1 MTELEQG
8 TQEPDAG
15 RVAAAYARVHPAD
28 VLHQP
33 RRRCIRAVVAPIR
46 PQTLRN
52 RRRIR
57 PRPRIKVVL
66 PTEPPCQSR
75 ERQCQSAMRDESDVQ
90 LSAKRRPSPNESR
103 ISMLSCIRQ
112 FKNSSCRKGRV
123 TWLMPSDHWHAWPPR
138 TYCDCV
144 SSRPFSGSTPA
155 SNETARVRTGLWRSS
170 RGSRRASSPCK
181 QANKPTN
188 YRRSTAEC
196 PQTKKGWRLGSP

>member
-8 TQEPDAG
+8 TQESDAG

-66 PTEPPCQSR
+66 P
-75 ERQCQSAMRDESDVQ
+75 SAAPMSVKRTPMSVSNVRRVACSTVSQASAFSKRVSDFNAELHPSIQ
-90 LSAKRRPSPNESR
+90 DLELSKS
-103 ISMLSCIRQ
+103 
-112 FKNSSCRKGRV
+112 RV

>member
-66 PTEPPCQSR
+66 PTRAPMS
-75 ERQCQSAMRDESDVQ
+75 DESDVQ
-90 LSAKRRPSPNESR
+90 LSAFSNRVSDFSVESHPSIQDLKLSKRSCHLVDAFGPLACLAAEDVLRLRLVQALQRLHAVEALPHPLQRVGAASPGLLLVEVPRAGEHCVELTVHLRSR
-103 ISMLSCIRQ
+103 TAAQQPVRELSLRE
-112 FKNSSCRKGRV
+112 
-123 TWLMPSDHWHAWPPR
+123 
-138 TYCDCV
+138 
-144 SSRPFSGSTPA
+144 A
-155 SNETARVRTGLWRSS
+155 S
-170 RGSRRASSPCK
+170 
-181 QANKPTN
+181 Q
-188 YRRSTAEC
+188 
-196 PQTKKGWRLGSP
+196 

>member
-1 MTELEQG
+1 MAELEQG

-66 PTEPPCQSR
+66 PST
-75 ERQCQSAMRDESDVQ
+75 A
-90 LSAKRRPSPNESR
+90 
-103 ISMLSCIRQ
+103 
-112 FKNSSCRKGRV
+112 
-123 TWLMPSDHWHAWPPR
+123 PR
-138 TYCDCV
+138 TPMSV
-144 SSRPFSGSTPA
+144 SNVRRVGCSTV
-155 SNETARVRTGLWRSS
+155 SLL
-170 RGSRRASSPCK
+170 
-181 QANKPTN
+181 
-188 YRRSTAEC
+188 
-196 PQTKKGWRLGSP
+196 QTSLGFQC